1 MPYKI
6 DDLMAPGMNGPIR
19 TTESTIQQPAV
30 QSEPNP
36 RQDKKEMPA
45 KKVVTKPKK
54 IKQKKEMSK
63 MVQKAK
69 DILIVLCMGLVGIG
83 AIALLIRGIQ
93 FLFSI

>member
-6 DDLMAPGMNGPIR
+6 DDLLAPGMNGPIR
-19 TTESTIQQPAV
+19 TTESTIQQPLAKE
-30 QSEPNP
+30 EPEVT
-36 RQDKKEMPA
+36 RE
-45 KKVVTKPKK
+45 KKVKPEKKTAVKPKK
-54 IKQKKEMSK
+54 VKQPKEMSK

-69 DILIVLCMGLVGIG
+69 DVLIVLCMGLVGIG

>member
-30 QSEPNP
+30 QSEPSP
-36 RQDKKEMPA
+36 KQDKKETPV